1 MEMVRPC
8 SCPTSEQSW
17 QGVPK
22 TRSTPCLRHSTLRSP
37 VVGIAIG
44 KNSFH
49 LVGQDRRGAIV
60 LRQKWSRGQLEGRL
74 ANVPP
79 CLIGMEACVGAH
91 HLSRKLQMLGHDA
104 RLMPAKYVRPYSKGQ
119 KNDFRDAEAIA
130 EAVQRPTMKFVATKT
145 ADQLDLQALHRV
157 RERLVSQRTGII
169 NQIRAFLLE
178 RGIAVRQ
185 GLRFLRAELPD
196 ILATR
201 NDVLSPRMVRIIEEL
216 AADWRHFD
224 ERIEGLSSEIERL
237 ARQDK
242 GCERLMTVPGIG
254 PIISSAM
261 VAAIGTGDAFSKGR
275 DFGSW
280 LGLVPKQISTGDRT
294 ILGSISRRGN
304 RYLRSLFVQ
313 AAWVV
318 LVKIGPKRW
327 DRYGLKSWIETAR
340 KRLHHNVLAI
350 ALANKLARIA
360 WAVLYKGRAFE
371 CVRTDR

>member
-1 MEMVRPC
+1 MPHKLN
-8 SCPTSEQSW
+8 S
-17 QGVPK
+17 
-22 TRSTPCLRHSTLRSP
+22 
-37 VVGIAIG
+37 GIAVIGIDIG

-49 LVGQDRRGAIV
+49 VVGHDKRGAIL
-60 LRQKWSRGQLEGRL
+60 LRQKWSRGQVEARL
-74 ANVPP
+74 ANLPP

-104 RLMPAKYVRPYSKGQ
+104 RLMSAKYVRPYSKGQ
-119 KNDFRDAEAIA
+119 KNDFRDAEAIT

-145 ADQLDLQALHRV
+145 AEQLDLQALHRV

-178 RGIAVRQ
+178 RGVAVRQ
-185 GLRFLRAELPD
+185 GLRFLRAELPR
-196 ILATR
+196 ILAAPC
-201 NDVLSPRMVRIIEEL
+201 DALSPRILRVIEDL
-216 AADWRHFD
+216 AGDWRRLD
-224 ERIEGLSSEIERL
+224 ERIEGLSNEIEAL

-275 DFGSW
+275 DFGAW

-294 ILGSISRRGN
+294 ILGSISKRGN
-304 RYLRSLFVQ
+304 RYLRALFVQ

-318 LVKIGPKRW
+318 LVKVGPKHW
-327 DRYGLKSWIETAR
+327 ARYGLKSWIEAAK
-340 KRLHHNVLAI
+340 KRLHHNVLAV

-360 WAVLYKGRAFE
+360 WSVLAHGRTFE
-371 CVRTDR
+371 TSKIQAA

>member
-1 MEMVRPC
+1 MSHNLNDAVA
-8 SCPTSEQSW
+8 
-17 QGVPK
+17 
-22 TRSTPCLRHSTLRSP
+22 
-37 VVGIAIG
+37 VVGIDIG

-49 LVGQDRRGAIV
+49 VVGLDSRGAIV
-60 LRQKWSRGQLEGRL
+60 LRQKWSRGQVEARF
-74 ANVPP
+74 ANMPP

-91 HLSRKLQMLGHDA
+91 HLSRKLRTLGHDA

-145 ADQLDLQALHRV
+145 AEQLDLQALHRV

-185 GLRFLRAELPD
+185 GLRFLRVELPRL
-196 ILATR
+196 LAAPP
-201 NDVLSPRMVRIIEEL
+201 DVLSPRMVGV
-216 AADWRHFD
+216 
-224 ERIEGLSSEIERL
+224 IEGLAEDWRRLDQRIEQLSGEITALAHQDAGCKRL
-237 ARQDK
+237 VS
-242 GCERLMTVPGIG
+242 VPGIG

-275 DFGSW
+275 DFAAW

-294 ILGSISRRGN
+294 ILGKISKRGN
-304 RYLRSLFVQ
+304 RYLRVLFVQ

-318 LVKIGPKRW
+318 LIKPQSWERHGLKRW
-327 DRYGLKSWIETAR
+327 LDAAKQ
-340 KRLHHNVLAI
+340 RLHRNVLAI

-360 WAVLYKGRAFE
+360 WGVLARGRAFE
-371 CVRTDR
+371 ASKLQAA

>member
-1 MEMVRPC
+1 M
-8 SCPTSEQSW
+8 SQKLDTS
-17 QGVPK
+17 PA
-22 TRSTPCLRHSTLRSP
+22 
-37 VVGIAIG
+37 VVGIDIG

-49 LVGQDRRGAIV
+49 IVGQNQRGAIV
-60 LRQKWSRGQLEGRL
+60 LRQKWSRGQVEARL
-74 ANVPP
+74 ANLAP

-91 HLSRKLQMLGHDA
+91 HLSRKLKALGHQA

-119 KNDFRDAEAIA
+119 KNDYRDAEAIA

-145 ADQLDLQALHRV
+145 VDQLDLQALHRV
-157 RERLVSQRTGII
+157 RERLVSQRTGVI

-185 GLRFLRAELPD
+185 GLRFLRAELPG

-201 NDVLSPRMVRIIEEL
+201 TDVLSSRMLRVIEDL
-216 AADWRHFD
+216 AGDWRRLD
-224 ERIEGLSSEIERL
+224 VRIEGLSSEIEAL
-237 ARQDK
+237 ARQDTH
-242 GCERLMTVPGIG
+242 CERLMTVPGVG

-261 VAAIGTGDAFSKGR
+261 VAAIGAGDAFSKGR
-275 DFGSW
+275 DFGAW
-280 LGLVPKQISTGDRT
+280 LGLVPKQLSTGDRT
-294 ILGSISRRGN
+294 ILGSISKRGN

-318 LVKIGPKRW
+318 LVKIGPKHW
-327 DRYGLKSWIETAR
+327 DRYGLKSWIEAAR

-360 WAVLYKGRAFE
+360 WAVLHKGCAFACIKTNE
-371 CVRTDR
+371 AASQPA

>member
-1 MEMVRPC
+1 MLQKLN
-8 SCPTSEQSW
+8 SEISAI
-17 QGVPK
+17 
-22 TRSTPCLRHSTLRSP
+22 
-37 VVGIAIG
+37 GIDIG

-49 LVGQDRRGAIV
+49 IVGQNQRGAIV
-60 LRQKWSRGQLEGRL
+60 LRQKWSRRQVEARF
-74 ANVPP
+74 ANMPA

-91 HLSRKLQMLGHDA
+91 HLSRKLQALGHDA

-119 KNDFRDAEAIA
+119 KNDFRDAEAIT
-130 EAVQRPTMKFVATKT
+130 EAVQRPTMRFVATKS

-157 RERLVSQRTGII
+157 RERLVGQRTGII

-185 GLRFLRAELPD
+185 GLRFLRAELPA

-201 NDVLSPRMVRIIEEL
+201 SDVLSPRMLRVIEDL
-216 AADWRHFD
+216 AGDWRRLD
-224 ERIEGLSSEIERL
+224 ERIDVLSNEIETV
-237 ARQDK
+237 AKQDQD
-242 GCERLMTVPGIG
+242 CARLMSVPGIG
-254 PIISSAM
+254 PIIASAM
-261 VAAIGTGDAFSKGR
+261 VAAIGTGDAFAKGR
-275 DFGSW
+275 DFGAW

-294 ILGSISRRGN
+294 ILGSISKRGN

-318 LVKIGPKRW
+318 LVRVGPKHW
-327 DRYGLKSWIETAR
+327 DRYGLKSWIEAAK

-360 WAVLYKGRAFE
+360 WAVLNKGRAFE
-371 CVRTDR
+371 CVKTDATASRTA

>member
-1 MEMVRPC
+1 MLAGGTEDKEHAM
-8 SCPTSEQSW
+8 SQKLDTSPA
-17 QGVPK
+17 VI
-22 TRSTPCLRHSTLRSP
+22 
-37 VVGIAIG
+37 GIDIG

-49 LVGQDRRGAIV
+49 IVGQNQRGAIV
-60 LRQKWSRGQLEGRL
+60 LRQKWSRGQVEARI
-74 ANVPP
+74 ANMPP

-91 HLSRKLQMLGHDA
+91 HLSRKLQALGHQA

-119 KNDFRDAEAIA
+119 KNDYRDAEAIA

-157 RERLVSQRTGII
+157 RERFVGQRTGII

-185 GLRFLRAELPD
+185 GPRFLRAELPS

-201 NDVLSPRMVRIIEEL
+201 TDVLSPRMLRVIEDL
-216 AADWRHFD
+216 AGDWRRLD
-224 ERIEGLSSEIERL
+224 LRVEGLSSEIEAL
-237 ARQDK
+237 ARQDTH
-242 GCERLMTVPGIG
+242 CERLMTVPGVG

-261 VAAIGTGDAFSKGR
+261 VAAIGAGDAFSKGR
-275 DFGSW
+275 DFGAW
-280 LGLVPKQISTGDRT
+280 LGLVPKQLSTGDRT
-294 ILGSISRRGN
+294 ILGSISKRGN

-318 LVKIGPKRW
+318 LVKIGPKHW
-327 DRYGLKSWIETAR
+327 DRYGLKSWIEAAR

-360 WAVLYKGRAFE
+360 WAVLHKGRAFA
-371 CVRTDR
+371 CVKTNEAASRPA